1 MGIDIE
7 IDELAKFINS
17 LKISDHGKVFILD
30 KSSKLISMPLI
41 LDLNKSYVLDS
52 ISNYENNNPIKAT
65 YNEFLKSTNIESF
78 NTKKFITVEIDK
90 SVYQALFLPLKV
102 GELEWIIGMY
112 ANEDDFLGLLKENQK
127 RNLLLIIIVGLFAIY
142 LSTKFS
148 NLVYASIRN
157 LKRRTKGLQLL
168 NEPQTNIDKTVIK
181 EFDEL
186 NDSFDT
192 MKVNL
197 KNAYIDTLYRL
208 AVASEY
214 KDTETAEHINR
225 IGLYSELIAKTLNL
239 CENDIFLLKNAS
251 AMHDIGK
258 LGIPDRILLK
268 PGKLTPDER
277 LIIETHPQ
285 IGASILK
292 NPTSKIM
299 EAGQIISLYHHERWD
314 GKGYPKRL
322 KGEEIPLFAR
332 IVAIVDVFDALI
344 SKRCYKEAFSKE
356 KTKEIIMAEK
366 GKAFE
371 PRIVD
376 AFIEKYDELIEISK
390 KYD

>member
-1 MGIDIE
+1 
-7 IDELAKFINS
+7 
-17 LKISDHGKVFILD
+17 
-30 KSSKLISMPLI
+30 
-41 LDLNKSYVLDS
+41 
-52 ISNYENNNPIKAT
+52 
-65 YNEFLKSTNIESF
+65 
-78 NTKKFITVEIDK
+78 
-90 SVYQALFLPLKV
+90 
-102 GELEWIIGMY
+102 
-112 ANEDDFLGLLKENQK
+112 
-127 RNLLLIIIVGLFAIY
+127 
-142 LSTKFS
+142 
-148 NLVYASIRN
+148 
-157 LKRRTKGLQLL
+157 
-168 NEPQTNIDKTVIK
+168 
-181 EFDEL
+181 
-186 NDSFDT
+186 
-192 MKVNL
+192 
-197 KNAYIDTLYRL
+197 
-208 AVASEY
+208 
-214 KDTETAEHINR
+214 
-225 IGLYSELIAKTLNL
+225 
-239 CENDIFLLKNAS
+239 
-251 AMHDIGK
+251 MHDIGK

-371 PRIVD
+371 PKIVD